1 MCVFVLNTHV
11 FWNSIELSLAKLGWH
26 SFFFSWFISLYFSFS
41 LFFLL
46 SPVSAIPWSLSSQNE
61 DSLKVD
67 DDDSDDD
74 DDKDNDEDN
83 KDINKNLLR

>member
-1 MCVFVLNTHV
+1 M
-11 FWNSIELSLAKLGWH
+11 I
-26 SFFFSWFISLYFSFS
+26 YFSFS
-41 LFFLL
+41 LLLLL
-46 SPVSAIPWSLSSQNE
+46 SPVSAIPWILNSQNE

-67 DDDSDDD
+67 DDDNDDD